1 MDLSNIKAL
10 RYELNLS
17 QKEIAT
23 AIGLD
28 NTLYNKYENDYN
40 TIPIKH
46 LNTLVNFF
54 DVSID
59 YIFQFNTNKQYNNSK
74 KEIDKTISGNRLKL
88 LRKENKLTQ
97 EKLAKLLNISRTA
110 ITEYERGTNTIATS
124 FLYSICKNYNI
135 SADYLLGKIDYPK
148 YLN

>member
-17 QKEIAT
+17 QKEVAS

-59 YIFQFNTNKQYNNSK
+59 YVFQFNTIKQYDNSK
-74 KEIDKTISGNRLKL
+74 KEIDKTISGDRLKL
-88 LRKENKLTQ
+88 IRKENKLTQ

-124 FLYSICKNYNI
+124 FLYSICKNYNL
-135 SADYLLGKIDYPK
+135 SADYLLGKIDEPK